1 VTAAAPG
8 GARGRE
14 RTFSPLM
21 VAVAAGSILV
31 PLNSTMLAV
40 ALPGIMGQFALG
52 ANQVSSVVT
61 LYLGAVAVAL
71 PVSGTLGDRFGHGR
85 TFVAGVLVFGLASLA
100 AAVGQSFVLLEVAR
114 VVQAGSG
121 ALISTASA
129 AIIRDIAP
137 PDRRGA
143 AFGLFDLLT
152 STSAAIGPFIGG
164 VIVGAFGWRAMF
176 WLAVPIAIAS
186 ALAVRTLLPRQTP
199 AGLEAPASVAVVTRR
214 PPLDLAG
221 LGVLALAI
229 VAFLAALRI
238 GPTGLGLI
246 ALVAL
251 VPLVVAFL
259 VIELRSAHPAIDPR
273 LFRSRTFG
281 SAAVAVFGA
290 TAVLHGCFF
299 LIPLL
304 VERLLDSNATV
315 TGIVLLGI
323 AGVSALVAP
332 WGGRTSDRVGRRRL
346 AVAGSVVVAAGLAGL
361 AAEVALGASGDR
373 APALVA
379 IGVLLGVVGLGLG
392 LSGSPRQTAALET
405 VARERVGM
413 AAGTYLTARYLGG
426 VVGASLGG
434 AVLAGAVTI
443 SGVAFGFAILVAIA
457 VGVAIVSTGLPGPRA
472 PA

>member
-1 VTAAAPG
+1 MPAP
-8 GARGRE
+8 RSE

-71 PVSGTLGDRFGHGR
+71 PASGTLGDRFGHAR
-85 TFVAGVLVFGLASLA
+85 TFVAGVLVFGLASLT

-143 AFGLFDLLT
+143 AFGMFDLLT

-186 ALAVRTLLPRQTP
+186 ALAVRTLLPRQAP
-199 AGLEAPASVAVVTRR
+199 AGLESGSTPASAAVVTRR

-238 GPTGLGLI
+238 GPTGLGLV

-259 VIELRSAHPAIDPR
+259 AIELRSAHPAIDPR

-281 SAAVAVFGA
+281 SAAAAVFGA

-304 VERLLDSNATV
+304 VEGLLDSNATV

-373 APALVA
+373 VPALVA

-443 SGVAFGFAILVAIA
+443 SGVALGFGILAAIA
-457 VGVAIVSTGLPGPRA
+457 AGVAIVSSGLPGRRA
-472 PA
+472 GA